1 MDADVYANFLRCEL
15 KHRGHSLSSIAED
28 VGVSASLV
36 GKTLKRQ
43 RKNIRVL
50 EFVAAAMEVEPTQLW
65 SLNFRGTFK
74 PSAVDEE
81 GGELRKAS

>member
-1 MDADVYANFLRCEL
+1 MDVDVYASFLRCEL
-15 KHRGHSLSSIAED
+15 RRRGHSLSSIAEN

-36 GKTLKRQ
+36 GKTLKRR
-43 RKNIRVL
+43 RKNTRVL

-65 SLNFRGTFK
+65 SLNFRGTLETV
-74 PSAVDEE
+74 AVDEE